1 MRTIIFES
9 DVRALDPVGGCYAII
24 RHLQHQIDQ
33 TQAELDLVL
42 THIAYCRRAAAVA
55 AHANNNNN
63 GILDDDHKPVPAPA
77 PDEWCEKPSNNMM
90 MNVVYPSHHY
100 HHQPQFLIVQNDEMV
115 DLMNNNV
122 AWGVH
127 VPVDDTPHPSSSTVP
142 TSQIS
147 EDSMKPVLDLSGYV
161 EIEELTFGTDGTLE
175 GSEEAIVKADQDKA
189 PVLNEEDESLS
200 NMLKIMI

>member
-9 DVRALDPVGGCYAII
+9 DVRALDPVGGCYTII

-42 THIAYCRRAAAVA
+42 AHIAYCRRAAAAA

-63 GILDDDHKPVPAPA
+63 GISDEDHKSAPVT
-77 PDEWCEKPSNNMM
+77 DGWCEKPSNNMM
-90 MNVVYPSHHY
+90 MNVVYPAHHY

-115 DLMNNNV
+115 DLMNNSV

-127 VPVDDTPHPSSSTVP
+127 VPVDNTPPPSSLTVP

-147 EDSMKPVLDLSGYV
+147 EDSMKPALDLSGYA
-161 EIEELTFGTDGTLE
+161 EIEGLTFDTDGTL
-175 GSEEAIVKADQDKA
+175 GSEEAIVKADQDKP
-189 PVLNEEDESLS
+189 PVLNEDESLS